1 MIPQI
6 PVPLEDEEQATLLS
20 WCRMMSWRWP
30 ELDLL
35 FHIPNGGARRK
46 SEAARFKA
54 LGVKPGVPDLFLSV
68 PRGEYH
74 GLYIEMKRLRDGR
87 VSKDQKTWIA
97 ALRAQGYRVEVC
109 KGWKAA
115 ADVIREYLGPGR
127 SDPA

>member
-20 WCRMMSWRWP
+20 WCSMNLWRWP

-46 SEAARFKA
+46 SEAARFKS
-54 LGVKPGVPDLFLSV
+54 LGVKKGVPDLFLPV
-68 PRGEYH
+68 PRGKYH
-74 GLYIEMKRLRDGR
+74 GLFIEMKRLRGGR
-87 VSKDQKTWIA
+87 VSNDQKKWIA
-97 ALRAQGYRVEVC
+97 ALKAQGYRVEVD